1 MSHDWTPGHG
11 GRLEGQLAAQ
21 AGAQPVGPRLKALPS
36 APSRFRALPGIL
48 RALKTTVLL
57 AILQTALVA
66 GLWWLSE
73 EWLTPRMPTSIERVA
88 DLYAAAAGR
97 FMVATDQ
104 RAVDLL
110 VKQGATWPMLAYVGV
125 EDAHGTVLAH
135 TDPARVGR
143 IGNEAT
149 TSGLAST
156 PAGPLREITVL
167 VQNPGQKIG
176 PPVGRVRLG
185 YRALDEGTIVPS
197 TLAEGSVVF
206 FLVATVVATIP
217 LAWLVIGLAK
227 PSGRRPGEAPGSPL
241 ETLAQ
246 VAWANQGQ
254 AATEVRHLKVVLAE
268 REGQIARLTEAME
281 HRARSISTD
290 PSHQRAILSI
300 TQAVRT
306 SLSNILGFSKLL
318 LRDLDGRLT
327 ETQTA
332 DVLNIQ
338 RAGAELLS
346 FVTALSELN
355 RVEAG
360 QILIRPE
367 AMDAQTLL
375 NELAAEYGSAHSL
388 DIKVE
393 CPAGLP
399 MVRTDRGHLG
409 QILHTL
415 IMQATLPSG
424 NHGEVVLRARPNGEM
439 IDISVAHPG
448 RIVSDDDLATMF
460 DPHRSR
466 EPNTGRIGLTLAR
479 SLAVLNAA
487 SLAVESQPS
496 TGVVFTLT
504 VPTEPAHAG

>member
-1 MSHDWTPGHG
+1 M
-11 GRLEGQLAAQ
+11 RL
-21 AGAQPVGPRLKALPS
+21 
-36 APSRFRALPGIL
+36 RARPGII
-48 RALKTTVLL
+48 RALKITVLL
-57 AILQTALVA
+57 VILQTALVA

-73 EWLTPRMPTSIERVA
+73 EWLTPRMPTSIEHVA
-88 DLYAAAAGR
+88 DLYAAAAAR

-104 RAVDLL
+104 RALDIL
-110 VKQGATWPMLAYVGV
+110 VKQGAAWPMITSVGV

-143 IGNEAT
+143 IGNDAA
-149 TSGLAST
+149 TSGLAS
-156 PAGPLREITVL
+156 PPGRALREITVL
-167 VQNPGQKIG
+167 ILNPDQKTG

-185 YRALDEGTIVPS
+185 YRTLDEGTIAPS
-197 TLAEGSVVF
+197 TFAQGSVVS

-217 LAWLVIGLAK
+217 LGWLVIGLGK
-227 PSGRRPGEAPGSPL
+227 PLGRRPGAAPGSPL
-241 ETLAQ
+241 ETLAR

-254 AATEVRHLKVVLAE
+254 AAIEVRHLKVVLAE
-268 REGQIARLTEAME
+268 REAQIARLTEAVE
-281 HRARSISTD
+281 HTGRSISTD
-290 PSHQRAILSI
+290 PSHQRAILSV
-300 TQAVRT
+300 THAVRT

-318 LRDLDGRLT
+318 LRELDGRLT
-327 ETQTA
+327 EAQTA
-332 DVLNIQ
+332 DVRNIQ

-355 RVEAG
+355 RAEAG
-360 QILIRPE
+360 QILIQPE
-367 AMDAQTLL
+367 AMDVQTLL
-375 NELAAEYGSAHSL
+375 DELAAEYGSAHSL

-393 CPAGLP
+393 SPAGLP

-439 IDISVAHPG
+439 VSISVAHPG

-460 DPHRSR
+460 DPHSSR

-479 SLAVLNAA
+479 SLAILNAG
-487 SLAVESQPS
+487 SLAVESQPDI
-496 TGVVFTLT
+496 GVVYTLT
-504 VPTEPAHAG
+504 VPTEPVHAE

>member
-1 MSHDWTPGHG
+1 MSHDWTPRPG
-11 GRLEGQLAAQ
+11 GQLESQLAAPR
-21 AGAQPVGPRLKALPS
+21 GSGSIGPPLS
-36 APSRFRALPGIL
+36 ATVRVRAWPGIL
-48 RALKTTVLL
+48 RALKITVLL

-73 EWLTPRMPTSIERVA
+73 EWLTPRMPTSIEHVA

-104 RAVDLL
+104 RALDIL
-110 VKQGATWPMLAYVGV
+110 VKQGAAWPMITSVGV
-125 EDAHGTVLAH
+125 EDARGTVLAH

-156 PAGPLREITVL
+156 PGGPLREITVL
-167 VQNPGQKIG
+167 ILNPDQKIG
-176 PPVGRVRLG
+176 PPVGRIRLG
-185 YRALDEGTIVPS
+185 YRTLAEGTIVPS
-197 TLAEGSVVF
+197 TLAQGSVVF

-217 LAWLVIGLAK
+217 LGWLVIGLAK
-227 PSGRRPGEAPGSPL
+227 PLGRRPEASGSPL
-241 ETLAQ
+241 ETLAR
-246 VAWANQGQ
+246 VAWTNQGQ
-254 AATEVRHLKVVLAE
+254 AATELRHLKVVLAE
-268 REGQIARLTEAME
+268 REAQIARLTEAVE
-281 HRARSISTD
+281 HTARSRSTD
-290 PSHQRAILSI
+290 PSHQRAILSV

-318 LRDLDGRLT
+318 LRELDGRLT
-327 ETQTA
+327 EAQTA
-332 DVLNIQ
+332 DVRNIQ

-346 FVTALSELN
+346 FVTAISELN
-355 RVEAG
+355 RAAAG
-360 QILIRPE
+360 QILIQPE
-367 AMDAQTLL
+367 AMDVQTLL
-375 NELAAEYGSAHSL
+375 DELAAEYGSAHSL

-393 CPAGLP
+393 CPTGLP

-415 IMQATLPSG
+415 IMQATLPNG

-439 IDISVAHPG
+439 VSISVAHPG

-460 DPHRSR
+460 DPHSSR

-479 SLAVLNAA
+479 SLAILNAG
-487 SLAVESQPS
+487 SLAVESEPDI
-496 TGVVFTLT
+496 GVVFTLT
-504 VPTEPAHAG
+504 VPTEPAHAE